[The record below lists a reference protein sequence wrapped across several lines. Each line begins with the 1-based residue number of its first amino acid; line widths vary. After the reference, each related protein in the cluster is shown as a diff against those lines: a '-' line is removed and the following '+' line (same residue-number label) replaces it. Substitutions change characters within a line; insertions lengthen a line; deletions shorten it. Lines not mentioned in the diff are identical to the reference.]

1 MLNKNIPEYHYNHA
15 TDLEEVKETK
25 TNVEIYFIP
34 EQ

>member
-1 MLNKNIPEYHYNHA
+1 MLNNNIPEYHYDHA

-34 EQ
+34 EK